1 MYKKIQSFLFFI
13 SCNFT
18 FSLMNEK
25 VKLHKMKNEKTTWV
39 FLYTKHSKFW
49 SVLQQKPL
57 ISEGR
62 YKQLLLPCRLS
73 WEYYYVYH
81 DKRRKMTSYVQFLLW
96 GAGKGWFAHFNI
108 SWSVLKCTIAN
119 CVCVKMSYPLLG
131 MYSVYLIF

>member
-1 MYKKIQSFLFFI
+1 MLGLIFHQLSMAHSSEINGLRSTKCCSETLQNFLYFMHKKTWAVFSFLI
-13 SCNFT
+13 SCNFI

-81 DKRRKMTSYVQFLLW
+81 DKRRKMTSYVQFLL
-96 GAGKGWFAHFNI
+96 
-108 SWSVLKCTIAN
+108 
-119 CVCVKMSYPLLG
+119 
-131 MYSVYLIF
+131 